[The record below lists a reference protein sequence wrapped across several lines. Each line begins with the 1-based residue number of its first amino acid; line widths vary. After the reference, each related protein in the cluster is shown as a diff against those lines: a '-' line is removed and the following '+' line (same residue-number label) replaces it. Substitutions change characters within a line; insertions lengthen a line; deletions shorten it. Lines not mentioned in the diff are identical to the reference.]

1 MMSATDGPD
10 AARRRRAAS
19 GATTALSAFALW
31 GISPIYF
38 KASAAAHPL
47 EILAHR
53 VIWSVVMLA
62 ALLAARGRLVA
73 TLQGLRNPRRLSVYL
88 ATTTLIGC
96 NWLIFIWALTN
107 DRVLDASLGY
117 FINPLVNVA
126 LGVAFLSE
134 RLNRRQ
140 GIAIGLATAG
150 VGAQVVV
157 LGSLPWV
164 SLSLALTFGF
174 YALIRKR
181 TDVDP
186 VGGLLLETLL
196 LLPASLICVA
206 VMAQTGTAAFATGWW
221 ISILLLSAGAVTSVP
236 LILFTHGAQ
245 RLPLKTI
252 GVMQYIAPTLH
263 FLLATQVYGEPFHA
277 VDAVTFGCIWAG
289 LAVYSADAVR
299 RSVPARSRA

>member
-1 MMSATDGPD
+1 MVSATDRSETDP
-10 AARRRRAAS
+10 RRETAS
-19 GATTALSAFALW
+19 GVASALSAFALW
-31 GISPIYF
+31 GVSPIYF

-62 ALLAARGRLVA
+62 ALLAAKHRLAA
-73 TLQGLRNPRRLSVYL
+73 TLRGLLVPRNLAIYL

-107 DRVLDASLGY
+107 DRILDASLGY

-140 GIAIGLATAG
+140 GIAIGLAGIG
-150 VGAQVVV
+150 VAAQVVG
-157 LGSLPWV
+157 LGTLPWV

-186 VGGLLLETLL
+186 IGGLLLETLL

-206 VMAQTGTAAFATGWW
+206 VMTQNGSAAFATGWW

-252 GVMQYIAPTLH
+252 GLMQYLAPTLH
-263 FLLATQVYGEPFHA
+263 FLLATVVYGEAFHT
-277 VDAVTFGCIWAG
+277 VDAVTFACIWAG
-289 LAVYSADAVR
+289 LAVYSLDAIRGQR
-299 RSVPARSRA
+299 RP

>member
-1 MMSATDGPD
+1 MVSATDRPEID
-10 AARRRRAAS
+10 PRRETGSGVAS
-19 GATTALSAFALW
+19 ALSAFALW
-31 GISPIYF
+31 GFSPIYF
-38 KASAAAHPL
+38 KASAAAHPV

-62 ALLAARGRLVA
+62 ALLAARHRLA
-73 TLQGLRNPRRLSVYL
+73 GTLRGLLVPRNLAIYL

-107 DRVLDASLGY
+107 DRILDASLGY

-134 RLNRRQ
+134 RLTRRQ
-140 GIAIGLATAG
+140 GIAIGLAGIG
-150 VGAQVVV
+150 VAAQVVG
-157 LGSLPWV
+157 LGTLPWV

-186 VGGLLLETLL
+186 IGGLLLETLL
-196 LLPASLICVA
+196 LLPAALICVA
-206 VMAQTGTAAFATGWW
+206 VMTHTGSAAFATGWW

-252 GVMQYIAPTLH
+252 GLMQYLAPTLH
-263 FLLATQVYGEPFHA
+263 FLLATQVYGEPFHT
-277 VDAVTFGCIWAG
+277 VDGITFGCIWAG
-289 LAVYSADAVR
+289 LAVYSLDAIRGQR
-299 RSVPARSRA
+299 RP

>member
-1 MMSATDGPD
+1 MD
-10 AARRRRAAS
+10 ASRRTAS
-19 GATTALSAFALW
+19 GVASALSAFALW
-31 GISPIYF
+31 GVSPVYF

-53 VIWSVVMLA
+53 VIWSVAMLA
-62 ALLAARGRLVA
+62 ALLAAR
-73 TLQGLRNPRRLSVYL
+73 RRLATTLRGLLVPRNLIIYL

-107 DRVLDASLGY
+107 DRILDASLGY

-150 VGAQVVV
+150 VAAQVVG
-157 LGSLPWV
+157 LGTLPWV

-196 LLPASLICVA
+196 LLPASLICVWYMTQA
-206 VMAQTGTAAFATGWW
+206 GSAAFATGWW

-252 GVMQYIAPTLH
+252 GLMQYLAPTLH

-289 LAVYSADAVR
+289 LAVYSADAIR
-299 RSVPARSRA
+299 RNAPARSRA